1 MPGLARTRSTRQS
14 TQIAHP
20 YNGKSSKTS
29 SLTGTSVSGKRSADS
44 QESTEEELPAK
55 RARAKNGAAQP
66 TKKPA
71 KKSEPAKKASAPRI
85 RTVKPPVN
93 SLATPPDHPRPANQ
107 LFVWGAGNFGQFG
120 MGPEHLD
127 EFDKPKKNPWIE
139 KKMEEGAF
147 GEEDSGIE
155 CVAAGGLHTMFID
168 EKGTVSLHSTFFLES
183 RAECSI
189 VVRSGRAA

>member
-14 TQIAHP
+14 TQLAHP

-29 SLTGTSVSGKRSADS
+29 SLTSTAASGKRSANS
-44 QESTEEELPAK
+44 QESTEEEEVPVK

-66 TKKPA
+66 AKKPA
-71 KKSEPAKKASAPRI
+71 KKSEVAKKASAPRI

-93 SLATPPDHPRPANQ
+93 ALATPPEHPRPANQ

-120 MGPEHLD
+120 MGPGHLD
-127 EFDKPKKNPWIE
+127 EFDKPKKNMWIE

-147 GEEDSGIE
+147 GEEDAGIE

-168 EKGTVSLHSTFFLES
+168 EKGTVRQISTLFM
-183 RAECSI
+183 AN
-189 VVRSGRAA
+189 RSKY